1 MENQALSYQE
11 LENILR
17 LLDAS
22 QRDGTVEVR
31 LGDIKLKVTKGDA
44 SAPAPAAPAPAP
56 AAPAPAPAAP
66 VAPAAPTPVEAAPTA
81 APAAA
86 APDQP
91 APAAAPAAAAP
102 AAPTADVP
110 TADIPAGHTVRS
122 PMNGVFYLQPSPGA
136 PAFVEEGARVE
147 AGEDLA
153 IIEVMKLMNR
163 LTSPVSGIVRRVC
176 AANEQLVEKDAAL
189 FIIETDEAGAQ

>member
-44 SAPAPAAPAPAP
+44 SAPAP